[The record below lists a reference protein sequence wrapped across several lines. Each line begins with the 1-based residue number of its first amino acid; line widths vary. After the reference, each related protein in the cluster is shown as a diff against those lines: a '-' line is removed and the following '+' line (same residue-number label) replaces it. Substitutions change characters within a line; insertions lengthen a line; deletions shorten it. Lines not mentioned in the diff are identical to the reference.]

1 MHYILTT
8 VVTKFFFS
16 GALNTFLSWGI
27 YLALLQA
34 VEYPTAYILSFISGI
49 AIALVLN
56 SKFVF
61 ETALTFRKASGLI
74 AAYGLQ
80 LIVGVLVLQ
89 LLVEH
94 TIVSPSIAPLCV
106 MVLTVPLSFFMS
118 RFALKQL

>member
-8 VVTKFFFS
+8 VVTKFIFS
-16 GALNTFLSWGI
+16 GVLNTCLTWGM

-34 VEYPTAYILSFISGI
+34 VEYRTAYIVSFISGI

-61 ETALTFRKASGLI
+61 RTALTYRKAAGFVV
-74 AAYGLQ
+74 AYGLQ
-80 LIVGVLVLQ
+80 LIVGVLMLQ

-94 TIVSPSIAPLCV
+94 TSVSPSIAPICV
-106 MVLTVPLSFFMS
+106 MVLTVPLSFLMS